1 MLTILGQPSVAAS
14 RSSGVSTPEDLQR
27 ALDLFAAAKDRHGI
41 RPPCG
46 SRGADRRFSAVE
58 VAEAGTRLCVPGSS
72 LRGGTAA

>member
-41 RPPCG
+41 RPG
-46 SRGADRRFSAVE
+46 SADS
-58 VAEAGTRLCVPGSS
+58 
-72 LRGGTAA
+72 GGEIATYR